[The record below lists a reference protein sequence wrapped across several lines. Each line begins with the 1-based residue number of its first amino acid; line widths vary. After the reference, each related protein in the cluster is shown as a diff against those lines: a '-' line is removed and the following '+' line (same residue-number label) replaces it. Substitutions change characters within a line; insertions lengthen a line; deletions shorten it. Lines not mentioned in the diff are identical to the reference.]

1 MPKIHQGN
9 QGYQDKAIY
18 SQPTP
23 PCMCV
28 RCIQYFF
35 SPTMHLWAKAAQLRR
50 HHCPR
55 QTKSSSKKDNTHFL
69 YNLPLNNILY
79 IWLSNHRYIC
89 IKKEEGAYF
98 KINRFASKVLISAQA
113 TAGIISI
120 ALISVRYI
128 INFISHFLL
137 SFYIC
142 WCYFVYFFHDQL
154 ETDGPKSPKNYFNK
168 YLTL

>member
-1 MPKIHQGN
+1 MMPKIHQGN

-23 PCMCV
+23 PGYVCV

-142 WCYFVYFFHDQL
+142 
-154 ETDGPKSPKNYFNK
+154 
-168 YLTL
+168 